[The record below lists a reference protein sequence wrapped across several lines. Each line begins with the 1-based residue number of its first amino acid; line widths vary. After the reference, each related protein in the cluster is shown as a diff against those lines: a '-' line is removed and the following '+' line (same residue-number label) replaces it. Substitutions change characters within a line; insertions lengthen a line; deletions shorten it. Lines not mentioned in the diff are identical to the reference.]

1 MGILRRKLRRSLFM
15 VYRVLVLGGGFAGL
29 YAARNIQRLL
39 GKNVDIE
46 IVNRE
51 NYFVFQPLLPEVAG
65 GAISAVSAVSP
76 LRFLTRGISVRK
88 AEIDSI
94 DPAAQTV
101 TVFQGVQRR
110 PTILS
115 YDHLIIA
122 LGSGSDLSRTPGL
135 NEHSFTMKTLSD
147 AQRLRAH
154 VIERLEHAD
163 ITRLPEVKKGALTFT
178 VIGGGFSGIET
189 VGEIKEL
196 IDRSLRY
203 YPNIQSSEIRVV
215 VLEFADRILNEM
227 PDSLAGYAQ
236 KKLNERGIE
245 IQLGVGV
252 AECTGTQLVTT
263 KKEIIDTRTI
273 VATIGN
279 APSLTVSKMPLA
291 FQNGR
296 ILVGRDFLAH
306 GHQNIW
312 SIGDCALIPMKEDA
326 SHRDDFAPPT
336 AQFAVRE
343 AKQIA
348 LNIKATISNQPLKAF
363 KYNSKGSLASLGAGR
378 GVAEVFGIKLTGRT
392 AWLLWRVYYISFLPG
407 MQTRISVLWNWLMDF
422 FSRRSVVQINSEKQQ
437 GARYVLYRAG
447 DRIYEKDARAD
458 GFYTIISGSVQI
470 TGIDENT
477 GKETSR
483 ILGAG
488 EHFGERLLIGA
499 TRRIATAVAVGDTK
513 VLGLTREEFLKLA
526 EGLPFFND
534 YFEKHLEASGLG
546 QVVLNSE
553 DNH

>member
-1 MGILRRKLRRSLFM
+1 MGCSILI
-15 VYRVLVLGGGFAGL
+15 LGGGFAGL
-29 YAARNIQRLL
+29 YAARNIQRLM
-39 GKNVDIE
+39 GKTVDIE

-65 GAISAVSAVSP
+65 GAISAVNAVSP
-76 LRFLTRGISVRK
+76 LRFLTHDISMRK

-94 DPAAQTV
+94 DPKAQTV

-110 PTILS
+110 PTVLS

-122 LGSGSDLSRTPGL
+122 LGSGSDLSRMPGL
-135 NEHSFTMKTLSD
+135 SEHAFTMKTLSD
-147 AQRLRAH
+147 ARRLRAH

-196 IDRSLRY
+196 IDRSLCY

-227 PDSLAGYAQ
+227 SESLAGYAQ
-236 KKLNERGIE
+236 KNLIERGIE

-252 AECTGTQLVTT
+252 AKCTGTQLVTT
-263 KKEIIDTRTI
+263 TNEIIDTRTI

-279 APSLTVSKMPLA
+279 APPSAVLKMPLA
-291 FQNGR
+291 LQHGR
-296 ILVGRDFLAH
+296 ILVGRDFRVQ
-306 GHQNIW
+306 GYQNIW
-312 SIGDCALIPMKEDA
+312 SIGDCALIPMKENA

-348 LNIKATISNQPLKAF
+348 SNIKAAVSDQPLKAF
-363 KYNSKGSLASLGAGR
+363 KYISKGSLASLGAGR
-378 GVAEVFGIKLTGRT
+378 GVAEVFGIKLTGRA

-407 MQTRISVLWNWLMDF
+407 MQTRISVLWNWLMDW
-422 FSRRSVVQINSEKQQ
+422 FSSRSVVQINSEDEQS
-437 GARYVLYRAG
+437 ARYVLYRAG
-447 DRIYEKDARAD
+447 DRIYETGARAD
-458 GFYTIISGSVQI
+458 GFYTVISGSVQI
-470 TGIDENT
+470 TGIDKNT

-483 ILGAG
+483 VIEAG
-488 EHFGERLLIGA
+488 EHFGERLLLGA
-499 TRRIATAVAVGDTK
+499 TRRIATAVAMDDTK
-513 VLGLTREEFLKLA
+513 VLSLTRDEFLKLA
-526 EGLPFFND
+526 EGLPFFHD
-534 YFEKHLEASGLG
+534 YFENHLKVSGLG
-546 QVVLNSE
+546 QDVLNIE
-553 DNH
+553 DRH

>member
-1 MGILRRKLRRSLFM
+1 MGCS
-15 VYRVLVLGGGFAGL
+15 VLILGGGFAGL
-29 YAARNIQRLL
+29 YAARNIQRLMSTE
-39 GKNVDIE
+39 VDIE

-65 GAISAVSAVSP
+65 GAISAVNAVSP
-76 LRFLTRGISVRK
+76 LRFLTRDISMRK

-94 DPAAQTV
+94 DPKAQTV

-110 PTILS
+110 PTIVS

-135 NEHSFTMKTLSD
+135 NEHAFTMKTLSD
-147 AQRLRAH
+147 ARQLRAH
-154 VIERLEHAD
+154 VIERLEHAN

-196 IDRSLRY
+196 IDRSLCY

-215 VLEFADRILNEM
+215 VLEFADRVLNEM
-227 PDSLAGYAQ
+227 SESSAGYAQ
-236 KKLNERGIE
+236 KNLIERGIE

-263 KKEIIDTRTI
+263 KNEIIDTRTI

-279 APSLTVSKMPLA
+279 SPTSAVLKMPLA

-296 ILVGRDFLAH
+296 ILVERDFRVQ
-306 GHQNIW
+306 GYQNIW
-312 SIGDCALIPMKEDA
+312 SIGDCALIPMKEHA

-343 AKQIA
+343 AQHIA
-348 LNIKATISNQPLKAF
+348 YNIKAVINNQPLKAF
-363 KYNSKGSLASLGAGR
+363 KYASKGSLASLGAGR
-378 GVAEVFGIKLTGRT
+378 GVAEVFGLKLTGRV

-407 MQTRISVLWNWLMDF
+407 MQTRVSVLWNWLMDL
-422 FSRRSVVQINSEKQQ
+422 FSSRSVVQINSVDQQ
-437 GARYVLYRAG
+437 SSRYVLYRAG
-447 DRIYEKDARAD
+447 DRIYENGARAD

-470 TGIDENT
+470 TGIDKNT

-483 ILGAG
+483 VIETG
-488 EHFGERLLIGA
+488 EHFGERLLLGA
-499 TRRIATAVAVGDTK
+499 TRRIATAVAMDDTK
-513 VLGLTREEFLKLA
+513 VLSLTRDEFLKLA
-526 EGLPFFND
+526 EGLPFFRD
-534 YFEKHLEASGLG
+534 YFENHLKASGLG
-546 QVVLNSE
+546 QVVLHSE
-553 DNH
+553 DEQ

>member
-1 MGILRRKLRRSLFM
+1 SM
-15 VYRVLVLGGGFAGL
+15 
-29 YAARNIQRLL
+29 
-39 GKNVDIE
+39 
-46 IVNRE
+46 
-51 NYFVFQPLLPEVAG
+51 
-65 GAISAVSAVSP
+65 
-76 LRFLTRGISVRK
+76 RK

-94 DPAAQTV
+94 DPKAQTV

-135 NEHSFTMKTLSD
+135 NEHAFTMKTLSD
-147 AQRLRAH
+147 ARRLRAH

-196 IDRSLRY
+196 IDRSLCY
-203 YPNIQSSEIRVV
+203 YPNIKSSEIRVV

-227 PDSLAGYAQ
+227 SESSARYAQ
-236 KKLNERGIE
+236 KNLIQRGIE

-263 KKEIIDTRTI
+263 TNEIIDTRTI

-279 APSLTVSKMPLA
+279 APPSAVLKMPLA
-291 FQNGR
+291 FQHGR
-296 ILVGRDFLAH
+296 ILVGRDFRVQ
-306 GHQNIW
+306 GYENIW

-336 AQFAVRE
+336 AQFAVRQ

-348 LNIKATISNQPLKAF
+348 SNIKAAVSNQPLEAF
-363 KYNSKGSLASLGAGR
+363 KYTSKGSLASLGAGR
-378 GVAEVFGIKLTGRT
+378 GVAEVFGIKLTGRA

-407 MQTRISVLWNWLMDF
+407 MQTRISVLWNWLMDW
-422 FSRRSVVQINSEKQQ
+422 FSSRSVVQINSEEQQ
-437 GARYVLYRAG
+437 SSRYVLYRAG
-447 DRIYEKDARAD
+447 DRIYETGARAD

-470 TGIDENT
+470 TGIDKTT

-483 ILGAG
+483 VVEAG
-488 EHFGERLLIGA
+488 GHFGERLLIGA
-499 TRRIATAVAVGDTK
+499 TRRIATAVAIDDTK
-513 VLGLTREEFLKLA
+513 VLSLTRDEFLKLA
-526 EGLPFFND
+526 EGLPFFHD
-534 YFEKHLEASGLG
+534 YFETHLEASGLG
-546 QVVLNSE
+546 QVVLASE
-553 DNH
+553 DTR

>member
-1 MGILRRKLRRSLFM
+1 MGCSILI
-15 VYRVLVLGGGFAGL
+15 LGGGFAGL
-29 YAARNIQRLL
+29 YAARNIQRLM
-39 GKNVDIE
+39 GKTVDIE

-65 GAISAVSAVSP
+65 GAISAVNAVSP
-76 LRFLTRGISVRK
+76 LRFLTHDISMRK

-94 DPAAQTV
+94 DPKAQTV

-110 PTILS
+110 PTVLS

-122 LGSGSDLSRTPGL
+122 LGSGSDLSRMPGL
-135 NEHSFTMKTLSD
+135 NEHAFTMKTLSD
-147 AQRLRAH
+147 ARRLRAH

-196 IDRSLRY
+196 IDRSLCY

-227 PDSLAGYAQ
+227 SESLAGYAQ
-236 KKLNERGIE
+236 KNLIERGIE

-252 AECTGTQLVTT
+252 AKCTGTQLVTT
-263 KKEIIDTRTI
+263 TNEIIDTRTI

-279 APSLTVSKMPLA
+279 APPSAVLKMPLA
-291 FQNGR
+291 FQHGR
-296 ILVGRDFLAH
+296 ILVGRDFRVQ
-306 GHQNIW
+306 GYQNIW
-312 SIGDCALIPMKEDA
+312 SIGDCALIPMKDNA

-348 LNIKATISNQPLKAF
+348 SNIKAAVSDQPLKAF
-363 KYNSKGSLASLGAGR
+363 KYISKGSLASLGAGR
-378 GVAEVFGIKLTGRT
+378 GVAEVFGIKLTGRA

-407 MQTRISVLWNWLMDF
+407 MQTRISVLWNWLMDW
-422 FSRRSVVQINSEKQQ
+422 FSSRSVVQINSEDEQS
-437 GARYVLYRAG
+437 ARYVLYRAG
-447 DRIYEKDARAD
+447 DRIYETGARAD
-458 GFYTIISGSVQI
+458 GFYTVISGSVQI
-470 TGIDENT
+470 TGIDKNT

-483 ILGAG
+483 VIEAG
-488 EHFGERLLIGA
+488 EHFGERLLLGA
-499 TRRIATAVAVGDTK
+499 TRRIATAVAMDDTK
-513 VLGLTREEFLKLA
+513 VLSLTRDEFLKLA
-526 EGLPFFND
+526 EGLPFFHD
-534 YFEKHLEASGLG
+534 YFENHLKVSGLG
-546 QVVLNSE
+546 QDVLNIE
-553 DNH
+553 DRH

>member
-1 MGILRRKLRRSLFM
+1 MVCRILI
-15 VYRVLVLGGGFAGL
+15 LGGGFAGL
-29 YAARNIQRLL
+29 YAARNIQRLM
-39 GKNVDIE
+39 GRNVDIE

-65 GAISAVSAVSP
+65 GAISAVNAVSP
-76 LRFLTRGISVRK
+76 LRFLTKGISMRK

-94 DPAAQTV
+94 DPTSQTV

-110 PTILS
+110 PTILN

-135 NEHSFTMKTLSD
+135 HEHAFTMKTLSD
-147 AQRLRAH
+147 AQSLRAH
-154 VIERLEHAD
+154 IIERLEHAD
-163 ITRLPEVKKGALTFT
+163 VTRLPEVKKGALTFT

-203 YPNIQSSEIRVV
+203 YPNIKKSEIRVV

-227 PDSLAGYAQ
+227 PESLAKYAQ
-236 KKLNERGIE
+236 KNLTRRGIE

-252 AECTGTQLVTT
+252 SGCTGTQLVTT
-263 KKEIIDTRTI
+263 ADEIIDTRTI

-279 APSLTVSKMPLA
+279 SPSSAVSKMPLT
-291 FQNGR
+291 FQHGR
-296 ILVGRDFLAH
+296 ILVGRDFRVH

-336 AQFAVRE
+336 AQFAVQE

-348 LNIKATISNQPLKAF
+348 SNIKAAIGRQPLEAF
-363 KYNSKGSLASLGAGR
+363 KYTSKGSLASLGAGR
-378 GVAEVFGIKLTGRT
+378 GVAEIFGIKLTGRT
-392 AWLLWRVYYISFLPG
+392 AWLLWRVYYLAFLPG
-407 MQTRISVLWNWLMDF
+407 MQTRISVLWNWLMDW
-422 FSRRSVVQINSEKQQ
+422 FSSRSVVQINSEKQH
-437 GARYVLYRAG
+437 GVRDVLYRAG
-447 DRIYEKDARAD
+447 DRIYETGARAD
-458 GFYTIISGSVQI
+458 GFYTIVSGSVRI

-483 ILGAG
+483 VLGVG
-488 EHFGERLLIGA
+488 EHFGERLLKGA
-499 TRRIATAVAVGDTK
+499 TRRIATAVAVDDTK
-513 VLGLTREEFLKLA
+513 VLGLTRDEFLKLA
-526 EGLPFFND
+526 EGLPFFHD
-534 YFEKHLEASGLG
+534 YFENHLEASGLG
-546 QVVLNSE
+546 QVSVLS
-553 DNH
+553 DDKH

>member
-1 MGILRRKLRRSLFM
+1 MGCSILI
-15 VYRVLVLGGGFAGL
+15 LGGGFAGL
-29 YAARNIQRLL
+29 YAARNIQRLM
-39 GKNVDIE
+39 GKTVDIE

-65 GAISAVSAVSP
+65 GAISAVNAVSP
-76 LRFLTRGISVRK
+76 LRFLTHDISMRK

-94 DPAAQTV
+94 DPKAQTV

-110 PTILS
+110 PTVLS

-122 LGSGSDLSRTPGL
+122 LGSGSGLSRMPGL
-135 NEHSFTMKTLSD
+135 NEHAFTMKTLSD
-147 AQRLRAH
+147 ARRLRAH

-196 IDRSLRY
+196 IDRSLCY

-227 PDSLAGYAQ
+227 SESLAGYAQ
-236 KKLNERGIE
+236 KNLIERGIE

-252 AECTGTQLVTT
+252 AKCTGTQLVTT
-263 KKEIIDTRTI
+263 TNEIIDTRTI

-279 APSLTVSKMPLA
+279 APPSAVLKMPLA
-291 FQNGR
+291 FQHGR
-296 ILVGRDFLAH
+296 ILVGRDFRVQ
-306 GHQNIW
+306 GYQNIW
-312 SIGDCALIPMKEDA
+312 SIGDCALIPMKENA

-348 LNIKATISNQPLKAF
+348 SNIKAAVSDQPLKAF
-363 KYNSKGSLASLGAGR
+363 KYISKGSLASLGAGR
-378 GVAEVFGIKLTGRT
+378 GVAEVFGIKLTGRA

-407 MQTRISVLWNWLMDF
+407 MQTRISVLWNWLMDW
-422 FSRRSVVQINSEKQQ
+422 FSSRSVVQINSEDEQS
-437 GARYVLYRAG
+437 ARYVLYRAG
-447 DRIYEKDARAD
+447 DRIYETGARAD
-458 GFYTIISGSVQI
+458 GFYTVISGSVQI
-470 TGIDENT
+470 TGIDKNT

-483 ILGAG
+483 VIEAG
-488 EHFGERLLIGA
+488 EHFGERLLLGA
-499 TRRIATAVAVGDTK
+499 TRRIATAVAMDDTK
-513 VLGLTREEFLKLA
+513 VLSLTRDEFLKLA
-526 EGLPFFND
+526 EGLPFFHD
-534 YFEKHLEASGLG
+534 YFENHLKVSGLG
-546 QVVLNSE
+546 QDVLNTE
-553 DNH
+553 DRH

>member
-1 MGILRRKLRRSLFM
+1 MVCRILI
-15 VYRVLVLGGGFAGL
+15 LGGGFAGL
-29 YAARNIQRLL
+29 YAARDIQRLM
-39 GKNVDIE
+39 GRNVDIE

-65 GAISAVSAVSP
+65 GAISAVNAVSP
-76 LRFLTRGISVRK
+76 LRFLTKGISMRK

-94 DPAAQTV
+94 DPTSQTV

-110 PTILS
+110 PTILN

-135 NEHSFTMKTLSD
+135 HEHAFTMKTLSD
-147 AQRLRAH
+147 AQSLRAH
-154 VIERLEHAD
+154 IIERLEHAD
-163 ITRLPEVKKGALTFT
+163 VTRVPEVKKGALTFT

-196 IDRSLRY
+196 IDRSLCY

-227 PDSLAGYAQ
+227 SESLAGYAQ
-236 KKLNERGIE
+236 KNLIERGIE

-252 AECTGTQLVTT
+252 AKCTGTQLVTT
-263 KKEIIDTRTI
+263 TNEIIDTRTI

-279 APSLTVSKMPLA
+279 APPSAVLKMPLA
-291 FQNGR
+291 FQHGR
-296 ILVGRDFLAH
+296 ILVGRDFRVQ
-306 GHQNIW
+306 GYQNIW
-312 SIGDCALIPMKEDA
+312 SIGDCALIPMKENA

-348 LNIKATISNQPLKAF
+348 SNIKAAVSDQPLKAF
-363 KYNSKGSLASLGAGR
+363 KYISKGSLASLGAGR
-378 GVAEVFGIKLTGRT
+378 GVAEVFGIKLTGRA

-407 MQTRISVLWNWLMDF
+407 MQTRISVLWNWLMDW
-422 FSRRSVVQINSEKQQ
+422 FSSRSVVQINSEDEQS
-437 GARYVLYRAG
+437 ARYVLYRAG
-447 DRIYEKDARAD
+447 DRIYETGARAD
-458 GFYTIISGSVQI
+458 GFYTVISGSVQI
-470 TGIDENT
+470 TGIDKNT

-483 ILGAG
+483 VIEAG
-488 EHFGERLLIGA
+488 EHFGERLLLGA
-499 TRRIATAVAVGDTK
+499 TRRIATAVAMDDTK
-513 VLGLTREEFLKLA
+513 VLSLTRDEFLKLA
-526 EGLPFFND
+526 EGLPFFHD
-534 YFEKHLEASGLG
+534 YFENHLKVSGLG
-546 QVVLNSE
+546 QDVLNIE
-553 DNH
+553 DRH

>member
-1 MGILRRKLRRSLFM
+1 MGCSILI
-15 VYRVLVLGGGFAGL
+15 LGGGFAGL
-29 YAARNIQRLL
+29 YAARNIQRLM
-39 GKNVDIE
+39 GKTVDIE

-65 GAISAVSAVSP
+65 GAISAVNAVSP
-76 LRFLTRGISVRK
+76 LRFLTHDISMRK

-94 DPAAQTV
+94 DPTAQTV

-110 PTILS
+110 PTVLS

-122 LGSGSDLSRTPGL
+122 LGSGSDLSRMPGL
-135 NEHSFTMKTLSD
+135 NEHAFTMKTLSD
-147 AQRLRAH
+147 ARRLRAH

-196 IDRSLRY
+196 IDRSLCY

-227 PDSLAGYAQ
+227 SESLAGYAQ
-236 KKLNERGIE
+236 KNLIERGIE

-252 AECTGTQLVTT
+252 AKCTGTQLVTT
-263 KKEIIDTRTI
+263 TNEIIDTRTI

-279 APSLTVSKMPLA
+279 APPSAVLKMPLA
-291 FQNGR
+291 FQHGR
-296 ILVGRDFLAH
+296 ILVGRDFRVQ
-306 GHQNIW
+306 GYQNIW
-312 SIGDCALIPMKEDA
+312 SIGDCALIPMKENA

-348 LNIKATISNQPLKAF
+348 SNIKAAVSDQPLKAF
-363 KYNSKGSLASLGAGR
+363 KYISKGSLASLGAGR
-378 GVAEVFGIKLTGRT
+378 GVAEVFGIKLTGRA
-392 AWLLWRVYYISFLPG
+392 AWLLWRFYYISFLPG
-407 MQTRISVLWNWLMDF
+407 MQTRISVLWNWLMDW
-422 FSRRSVVQINSEKQQ
+422 FSSRSVVQINSEDEQS
-437 GARYVLYRAG
+437 ARYVLYRAG
-447 DRIYEKDARAD
+447 DRIYETGARAD
-458 GFYTIISGSVQI
+458 GFYTVISGSVQI
-470 TGIDENT
+470 TGIDKNT

-483 ILGAG
+483 VIEAG
-488 EHFGERLLIGA
+488 EHFGERLLLGA
-499 TRRIATAVAVGDTK
+499 TRRIATAVAMDDTK
-513 VLGLTREEFLKLA
+513 VLSLTRDEFLKLA
-526 EGLPFFND
+526 EGLPFFHD
-534 YFEKHLEASGLG
+534 YFENHLKVSGLG
-546 QVVLNSE
+546 QDVLNIE
-553 DNH
+553 DRH

>member
-1 MGILRRKLRRSLFM
+1 MGCSILI
-15 VYRVLVLGGGFAGL
+15 LGGGFAGL
-29 YAARNIQRLL
+29 YAARNIQRLM
-39 GKNVDIE
+39 GKTVDIE

-65 GAISAVSAVSP
+65 GAISAVNAVSP
-76 LRFLTRGISVRK
+76 LRFLTHDISMRK

-94 DPAAQTV
+94 DPTAQTV

-110 PTILS
+110 PTVLS

-122 LGSGSDLSRTPGL
+122 LGSGSDLSRMPGL
-135 NEHSFTMKTLSD
+135 NEHAFTMKTLSD
-147 AQRLRAH
+147 ARRLRAH

-196 IDRSLRY
+196 IDRSLCY

-227 PDSLAGYAQ
+227 SESLAGYAQ
-236 KKLNERGIE
+236 KNLIERGIE

-252 AECTGTQLVTT
+252 AKCTGTQVVTT
-263 KKEIIDTRTI
+263 TNEIIDTRTI

-279 APSLTVSKMPLA
+279 APPSAVLKMPLA
-291 FQNGR
+291 FQHGR
-296 ILVGRDFLAH
+296 ILVGRDFRVQ
-306 GHQNIW
+306 GYQNIW
-312 SIGDCALIPMKEDA
+312 SIGDCALIPMKENA

-348 LNIKATISNQPLKAF
+348 SNIKAAVSDQPLKAF
-363 KYNSKGSLASLGAGR
+363 KYISKGSLASLGAGR
-378 GVAEVFGIKLTGRT
+378 GVAEVFGIKLTGRA

-407 MQTRISVLWNWLMDF
+407 MQTRISVLWNWLMDW
-422 FSRRSVVQINSEKQQ
+422 FSSRSVVQINSEDEQS
-437 GARYVLYRAG
+437 ARYVLYRAG
-447 DRIYEKDARAD
+447 DRIYETGARAD
-458 GFYTIISGSVQI
+458 GFYTVISGSVQI
-470 TGIDENT
+470 KGIDKNT

-483 ILGAG
+483 VIEAG
-488 EHFGERLLIGA
+488 EHFGERLLLGA
-499 TRRIATAVAVGDTK
+499 TRRIATAVAMDDTK
-513 VLGLTREEFLKLA
+513 VLSLSRDEFLKLA
-526 EGLPFFND
+526 EGLPFFHD
-534 YFEKHLEASGLG
+534 YFENHLKVSGLG
-546 QVVLNSE
+546 QDVLNIE
-553 DNH
+553 DRH

>member
-1 MGILRRKLRRSLFM
+1 MGCSILI
-15 VYRVLVLGGGFAGL
+15 LGGGFAGL
-29 YAARNIQRLL
+29 YAARNIQRLM
-39 GKNVDIE
+39 GKTVDIE

-65 GAISAVSAVSP
+65 GAISAVNAVSP
-76 LRFLTRGISVRK
+76 LRFLTHDISMRK

-94 DPAAQTV
+94 DPTAQTV

-110 PTILS
+110 PTVLS

-122 LGSGSDLSRTPGL
+122 LGSGSDLSRMPGL
-135 NEHSFTMKTLSD
+135 NEHAFTMKTLSD
-147 AQRLRAH
+147 ARRLRAH

-196 IDRSLRY
+196 IDRSLCY

-227 PDSLAGYAQ
+227 SESLAGYAQ
-236 KKLNERGIE
+236 KNLIERGIE

-252 AECTGTQLVTT
+252 AKCTGTQLVTT
-263 KKEIIDTRTI
+263 TNEIIDTRTI

-279 APSLTVSKMPLA
+279 APPSAVLKMPLA
-291 FQNGR
+291 FQHGR
-296 ILVGRDFLAH
+296 ILVGRDFRVQ
-306 GHQNIW
+306 GYQNIW
-312 SIGDCALIPMKEDA
+312 SIGDCALIPMKENA

-348 LNIKATISNQPLKAF
+348 SNIKAAVSDQPLKAF
-363 KYNSKGSLASLGAGR
+363 KYISKGSLASLGAGR
-378 GVAEVFGIKLTGRT
+378 GVAEVFGIKLTGRA

-407 MQTRISVLWNWLMDF
+407 MQTRISVLWNWLMDW
-422 FSRRSVVQINSEKQQ
+422 FSSRSVVQINSEDEQS
-437 GARYVLYRAG
+437 ARYVLYRAG
-447 DRIYEKDARAD
+447 DRIYETGARAD
-458 GFYTIISGSVQI
+458 GFYTVISGSVQI
-470 TGIDENT
+470 TGIDKNT

-483 ILGAG
+483 VIEAG
-488 EHFGERLLIGA
+488 EHFGERLLLGA
-499 TRRIATAVAVGDTK
+499 TRRIATAVAMDDTK
-513 VLGLTREEFLKLA
+513 VLSLSRDEFLKLA
-526 EGLPFFND
+526 EGLPFFHD
-534 YFEKHLEASGLG
+534 YFENHLKVSGLG
-546 QVVLNSE
+546 QDVLNTE
-553 DNH
+553 DRH

>member
-1 MGILRRKLRRSLFM
+1 MGCSILI
-15 VYRVLVLGGGFAGL
+15 LGGGFAGL
-29 YAARNIQRLL
+29 YAARNIQRLM
-39 GKNVDIE
+39 GKTVDIE

-65 GAISAVSAVSP
+65 GAISAVNAVSP
-76 LRFLTRGISVRK
+76 LRFLTHDISMPK

-94 DPAAQTV
+94 DPKTQTD

-110 PTILS
+110 PTVLS

-122 LGSGSDLSRTPGL
+122 LGSGSDLSRMPGL
-135 NEHSFTMKTLSD
+135 NEHAFTMKTLSD
-147 AQRLRAH
+147 ARRLRAH

-196 IDRSLRY
+196 IDRSLCY

-227 PDSLAGYAQ
+227 SESLAGYAQ
-236 KKLNERGIE
+236 KNLIERGIE

-252 AECTGTQLVTT
+252 AKCTGTQLVTT
-263 KKEIIDTRTI
+263 TNEIIDTRTI

-279 APSLTVSKMPLA
+279 APPSAVLKMPLA
-291 FQNGR
+291 FQHGR
-296 ILVGRDFLAH
+296 ILVGRDFRVQ
-306 GHQNIW
+306 GYQNIW
-312 SIGDCALIPMKEDA
+312 SIGDCALIPMKENA

-348 LNIKATISNQPLKAF
+348 SNIKAAVSDQPLKAF
-363 KYNSKGSLASLGAGR
+363 KYISKGSLASLGAGR
-378 GVAEVFGIKLTGRT
+378 GVAEVFGIKLTGRA

-407 MQTRISVLWNWLMDF
+407 MQTRISVLWNWLMDW
-422 FSRRSVVQINSEKQQ
+422 FSSRSVVQINSEDEQS
-437 GARYVLYRAG
+437 ARYVLYRAG
-447 DRIYEKDARAD
+447 DRIYETGARAD
-458 GFYTIISGSVQI
+458 GFYTVISGSVQI
-470 TGIDENT
+470 TGIDKNT

-483 ILGAG
+483 VIEAG
-488 EHFGERLLIGA
+488 EHFGERLLLGA
-499 TRRIATAVAVGDTK
+499 TRRIATAVAMDDTK
-513 VLGLTREEFLKLA
+513 VLSLTRDEFLKLA
-526 EGLPFFND
+526 EGLPFFHD
-534 YFEKHLEASGLG
+534 YFENHLKVSGLG
-546 QVVLNSE
+546 QDVLNIE
-553 DNH
+553 DRH

>member
-1 MGILRRKLRRSLFM
+1 MGCSILI
-15 VYRVLVLGGGFAGL
+15 LGGGFAGL
-29 YAARNIQRLL
+29 YAARNNQRLM
-39 GKNVDIE
+39 GKTVDIE

-65 GAISAVSAVSP
+65 GAISAVNAVSP
-76 LRFLTRGISVRK
+76 LRFLTHDISMRK

-94 DPAAQTV
+94 DPKAQTV

-110 PTILS
+110 PTVLS

-122 LGSGSDLSRTPGL
+122 LGSGSDLSRMPGL
-135 NEHSFTMKTLSD
+135 NEHAFTMKTLSD
-147 AQRLRAH
+147 ARRLRAH

-196 IDRSLRY
+196 IDRSLCY

-227 PDSLAGYAQ
+227 SESLAGYAQ
-236 KKLNERGIE
+236 KNLIERGIE

-252 AECTGTQLVTT
+252 AKCTGTQLVTT
-263 KKEIIDTRTI
+263 TNEIIDTRTI

-279 APSLTVSKMPLA
+279 APPSAVLKMPLA
-291 FQNGR
+291 FQHGR
-296 ILVGRDFLAH
+296 ILVGRDFRVQ
-306 GHQNIW
+306 GYQNIW
-312 SIGDCALIPMKEDA
+312 SIGDCALIPMKENA

-348 LNIKATISNQPLKAF
+348 SNIKAAVSDQPLKAF
-363 KYNSKGSLASLGAGR
+363 KYISKGSLASLGAGR
-378 GVAEVFGIKLTGRT
+378 GVAEVFGIKLTGRA

-407 MQTRISVLWNWLMDF
+407 MQTRISVLWNWLMDW
-422 FSRRSVVQINSEKQQ
+422 FSSRSVVQINSEDEQS
-437 GARYVLYRAG
+437 ARYVLYRAG
-447 DRIYEKDARAD
+447 DRIYETGARAD
-458 GFYTIISGSVQI
+458 GFYTVISGSVQI
-470 TGIDENT
+470 TGVDKNT

-483 ILGAG
+483 VIEAG
-488 EHFGERLLIGA
+488 EHFGERLLLGA
-499 TRRIATAVAVGDTK
+499 TRRIATAVAMDDTK
-513 VLGLTREEFLKLA
+513 VLSLTRDEFLKLA
-526 EGLPFFND
+526 EGLPFFHD
-534 YFEKHLEASGLG
+534 YFENHLKVSGLG
-546 QVVLNSE
+546 QDVLNIE
-553 DNH
+553 DRH

>member
-1 MGILRRKLRRSLFM
+1 MGCSILI
-15 VYRVLVLGGGFAGL
+15 LGGGFAGL
-29 YAARNIQRLL
+29 YAARNIQRLM
-39 GKNVDIE
+39 GKTVDIE

-65 GAISAVSAVSP
+65 GAISAVNAVSP
-76 LRFLTRGISVRK
+76 LRFLTHDISMRK

-94 DPAAQTV
+94 DPTAQTV

-110 PTILS
+110 PTVLS

-122 LGSGSDLSRTPGL
+122 LGSGSDLSRMPGL
-135 NEHSFTMKTLSD
+135 NEHAFTMKTLSD
-147 AQRLRAH
+147 ARRLRAH

-196 IDRSLRY
+196 IDRSLCY

-227 PDSLAGYAQ
+227 SESLAGYAQ
-236 KKLNERGIE
+236 KNLIERGIE

-252 AECTGTQLVTT
+252 AKCTGTQLVTT
-263 KKEIIDTRTI
+263 TNEIIDTRTI

-279 APSLTVSKMPLA
+279 APPSAVLKMPLA
-291 FQNGR
+291 FQHGR
-296 ILVGRDFLAH
+296 ILVGRDFRVQ
-306 GHQNIW
+306 GYQNIW
-312 SIGDCALIPMKEDA
+312 SIGDCALIPMKENA

-348 LNIKATISNQPLKAF
+348 SNIKAAVSDQPLKAF
-363 KYNSKGSLASLGAGR
+363 KYISKGSLASLGAGR
-378 GVAEVFGIKLTGRT
+378 GVAEVFGIKLTGRA

-407 MQTRISVLWNWLMDF
+407 MQTRISVLWNWLMDW
-422 FSRRSVVQINSEKQQ
+422 FSSRSVVQINSEDEQS
-437 GARYVLYRAG
+437 ARYVLYRAG
-447 DRIYEKDARAD
+447 DRIYETGARAD
-458 GFYTIISGSVQI
+458 GFYTVISGSVQI
-470 TGIDENT
+470 TGIDKNT

-483 ILGAG
+483 VIEAG
-488 EHFGERLLIGA
+488 EHFGERLLLGA
-499 TRRIATAVAVGDTK
+499 TRRIATAVAMDDTK
-513 VLGLTREEFLKLA
+513 VLSLSRDEFLKLA
-526 EGLPFFND
+526 EGLPFFHD
-534 YFEKHLEASGLG
+534 YFENHLKVSGLG
-546 QVVLNSE
+546 QDVLNIE
-553 DNH
+553 DRH